1 MKKLLNVSHLTK
13 KYNRFK
19 ANDNL
24 SFIVND
30 GEIAVATHSTG
41 HKIPVGKVILGII
54 YRNIENDLTST
65 SGTVLAKMGTTA
77 LGTAEA
83 TADIKGTSVVQ
94 MLATPVVVTSS
105 TQEVNLTVATGA
117 LTAGTLDVVILYV

>member
-1 MKKLLNVSHLTK
+1 MADNNFLRQVNTVPNFGVDLLFN
-13 KYNRFK
+13 
-19 ANDNL
+19 A
-24 SFIVND
+24 ND

-94 MLATPVVVTSS
+94 MLETPVVVTSA

>member
-1 MKKLLNVSHLTK
+1 MADNNFLRQVNTVPNFGVDLLFN
-13 KYNRFK
+13 
-19 ANDNL
+19 A
-24 SFIVND
+24 ND

-94 MLATPVVVTSS
+94 MLATPVVVTSA

>member
-1 MKKLLNVSHLTK
+1 MADNNFLRQVNTVPNFGVDLLFN
-13 KYNRFK
+13 
-19 ANDNL
+19 A
-24 SFIVND
+24 ND

-54 YRNIENDLTST
+54 YRNIENDLTSS

-94 MLATPVVVTSS
+94 MLATPVVVTSA

>member
-1 MKKLLNVSHLTK
+1 MADNNFLRQVNTVPNFGVDLLFN
-13 KYNRFK
+13 
-19 ANDNL
+19 A
-24 SFIVND
+24 ND

-54 YRNIENDLTST
+54 YRNIENDLTSS

-83 TADIKGTSVVQ
+83 TSDIKGTSVVQ
-94 MLATPVVVTSS
+94 MLATPVVVTSA

>member
-1 MKKLLNVSHLTK
+1 MADNNFLRQVNTVPNFGVDLLFN
-13 KYNRFK
+13 
-19 ANDNL
+19 A
-24 SFIVND
+24 ND
-30 GEIAVATHSTG
+30 GEIAVDTHSTG

-94 MLATPVVVTSS
+94 MLETPVVVTSA